1 MDEKFIK
8 RGYYFPEKLLD
19 EWGKFHAPSKKDY
32 SPSAAGAFLIWMALD
47 SSLRAEARQKALL
60 PDLKKAIKQIQKAL
74 VDNITNA
81 EIQKFLAS
89 LSPKQRQQIL
99 ADAKK
104 STEKSSR
111 TK

>member
-1 MDEKFIK
+1 MDKNLLK
-8 RGYYFPEKLLD
+8 RGYYFPEKLL
-19 EWGKFHAPSKKDY
+19 EQWEKFHAPSKDY

-47 SSLRAEARQKALL
+47 STLREKARQKALL